1 MPLVTRRTARKLIVA
16 IAAVVAAAAA
26 ATAIFYHLKFMY
38 PRKFEE
44 VVPARLYRGGQPTPA
59 QLERIV
65 REKGIRTFVNLRHK
79 DHWQNDPNCIFER
92 EFAEKHGLKF
102 VGIALALP
110 PTDEQVRQA
119 LDILDDEKSWPVL
132 VHCSAG
138 IERSGMIVAIYRIE
152 RQGWTSQR
160 ALDEMLS
167 KGVPRTTE
175 RAGDPVKY
183 VAYLRAYVP
192 RFPKA
197 PAAPAP
203 PSQ

>member
-1 MPLVTRRTARKLIVA
+1 MTRVTKRTAVKWTAA
-16 IAAVVAAAAA
+16 IAIVAA
-26 ATAIFYHLKFMY
+26 ATAATTGVYYYQRTRY

-44 VVPARLYRGGQPTPA
+44 VVPGRLYRGGQPTPA

-65 REKGIRTFVNLRHK
+65 REKGIRTLVNLRREER
-79 DHWQNDPNCIFER
+79 WQNDPNCVFER
-92 EFAEKHGLKF
+92 EFAEKQGLKF
-102 VGIALALP
+102 VGLP
-110 PTDEQVRQA
+110 LTWPPSEEQVRQA
-119 LDILDDEKSWPVL
+119 LGILDDERNWPVL

-138 IERSGMIVAIYRIE
+138 IERSGMLVAIYRIE

-167 KGVPRTTE
+167 KGVPRTSE
-175 RAGDPVKY
+175 RSGDPVEY

-197 PAAPAP
+197 SAAQTP
-203 PSQ
+203 PPH